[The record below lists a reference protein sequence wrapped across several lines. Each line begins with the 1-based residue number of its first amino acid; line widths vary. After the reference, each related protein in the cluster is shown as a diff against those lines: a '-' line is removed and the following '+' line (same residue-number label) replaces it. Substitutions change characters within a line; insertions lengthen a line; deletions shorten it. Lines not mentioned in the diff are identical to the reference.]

1 MTSMYFRGEIGAG
14 YVHSHTEAQPL
25 WQAHAHWGG
34 VWLRATDVTLYVQCT
49 TIRARAD
56 NKRYRTP
63 KYLRFLQWLV
73 KNYTYSLESDT
84 KFNTMKPKSR
94 PTDSWQV
101 PCFVQVSRYISVSFL
116 QKPSIS
122 LLCRVPEKCDQK
134 IWRDFP
140 SPRFQ
145 PLVTLSKNIDKSSL
159 LVFLEE
165 LWSHTNISSSTK

>member
-1 MTSMYFRGEIGAG
+1 MTIMHLGGESGAR
-14 YVHSHTEAQPL
+14 YVHSRTEAQPL
-25 WQAHAHWGG
+25 WQAHVHWGG

-49 TIRARAD
+49 TIRARAY

-101 PCFVQVSRYISVSFL
+101 PCFVQVSRYISISFL

-159 LVFLEE
+159 LAFLEE
-165 LWSHTNISSSTK
+165 SWSHTNISSSTK